1 MGSSRT
7 ATELARQLAEL
18 TGDLSAAP
26 QRLDDLERVRR
37 LIVRGGAGDA
47 ASARQDTKPAVAPTA
62 QMRLM
67 AFEAAA
73 ATDEAE
79 PGIRV
84 VRREESI
91 APNGAAETLGPFFTP
106 ERRRVWFDLFTDAA
120 LSPTTV
126 SAGAGSFLIFTGTI
140 TSADGLTYDV
150 PAGGVWVAAAALLP
164 GAFAQRFI
172 GFLVT
177 SGKLTL
183 SSPAVVA
190 GTKLTINAATT
201 SVLELAIEQ
210 PASSPYFT
218 PPSSVRIDFTGGG
231 STAFQAATARI
242 SVNGVV
248 VDLDP
253 TGPASVSPD
262 GFFLQFG
269 GGTTIVSAT
278 ASSSDSIEFAGEWQI
293 VSTNWVFNPE
303 SQDVVTLPTNSG
315 LGLIQAG
322 AGVTLFWRG
331 AGGPLALNAATLQAD
346 TDSFAITAHSTTRGV
361 RQQLVDAGEVIG
373 NFGFDTTSPLFIV
386 GKAQPPESRLI
397 AHASVDLAARRPLT
411 ADGLPVRVSSPS
423 ANFLL
428 IDSGGAVQLSIQVQP
443 KTYRTALAVSNAVL
457 TVEGPMTATFQC
469 GLDADAAVAGGKLF
483 CTFALRGTLPI
494 LPDPY
499 VANFEPQPLP
509 GVTAQVVAGAT
520 WAANEDPAV
529 SINLG
534 DPNTQALAL
543 QNSLPQPL
551 DDQLVFGGFHTS
563 RLVIARFAGRISPT
577 HWLLDVSTNAGQF
590 GVAIAGHRDSPK
602 AAIDSSSLQWYGLD
616 TLVFSVPSIQWEPV
630 ADSTG
635 LLLTTDDGGPSVFA
649 VNSVRLVPVAP
660 AEATRVLVEDL
671 QGGASGR
678 ASITL
683 PFGIRATI
691 MLGNLDEGV
700 PGHQL
705 LPKIT
710 LDEPKI
716 VDLQSPPRLRFEAP
730 LGLGMLGNAM
740 QTDNIFQAGT
750 NTNVLKFKT
759 QDGAQAVSDIFN
771 QSFQNL
777 VPLNLYDWSGFG
789 ASSFSHWALPALIP
803 PNVSQVQFEVL
814 NGRCAHEV
822 VQVTARLWPC
832 QAVVVR
838 TITIERGNNAS
849 VVKHDSGWIASTDG
863 LFTYAGTKCVFH
875 VGLAGG
881 YTRIREIRD
890 TPRTVITAGGAQL
903 QQVFFDADLEIQG
916 VIGGNRGADVH
927 VQRHAGYVHFL
938 PVGTDLSPADL
949 QDLLRQEGPIG
960 GQVDCE
966 IDVGGSGTKMQ
977 ISKLLCETALR
988 PPGVPGDPEFVV
1000 SLNGMPQFPKTGDWT
1015 AVRTINGQTS
1025 AVDQGKGVPVIGQ
1038 AGEPLRFSEP
1048 ADLFSRASPVTKYG
1062 FLFSTGSSR
1071 LLMPCPEVAI
1081 GDRTISS
1088 QFQALMADPSAVAIT
1103 NGLFP
1108 KTEASLEF
1116 PAPYTLD
1123 FDAPAIFNQSAAK
1136 RSTELVLVAN
1146 KVMRL
1151 YVEANTPFDAAI
1163 NAVDWK
1169 TASADQTLFLD
1180 LLGYVKLLSV
1190 TGKWAADSDGARKF
1204 ADPVMTLS
1212 DQLDQVKE
1220 ILDLLNNLK
1229 LPFDM
1234 DFSLKVERAGTLALE
1249 ASMEGQL
1256 ADPDGNA
1263 IDTGMGKLSG
1273 LLRLGVIV
1281 RASIS
1286 NGVQGYAY
1294 LEVSGDLQQAIIPG
1308 LLYAGGH
1315 LRFRAGVFDNGD
1327 IQLEFTAGTVGSIGG
1342 DLIKGL
1348 IEVEGTAKYGYSMV
1362 VPTNNLEQIRIGVM
1376 MGMEVR
1382 ATLLSGLVGI
1392 KFGWEGGALM
1402 SLDEPKTHVIIT
1414 AYVSASASVT
1424 AAWVFHTHRS
1434 VNLEYTASVPR
1445 GVVLAVLAV
1454 TTFGAGA
1461 AAGPALL
1468 A

>member
-7 ATELARQLAEL
+7 AAELTRQLAEL
-18 TGDLSAAP
+18 TGDLSAPP
-26 QRLDDLERVRR
+26 QRLEQLERVRR
-37 LIVRGGAGDA
+37 LIARSGLSDA
-47 ASARQDTKPAVAPTA
+47 ASTRQHTQPAAAPTA
-62 QMRLM
+62 EMRLM

-73 ATDEAE
+73 ATDEAQ

-84 VRREESI
+84 VRREDSI
-91 APNGAAETLGPFFTP
+91 APKGVAETLGPFFSP
-106 ERRRVWFDLFTDAA
+106 ERRRVWFDVFKDAV

-126 SAGAGSFLIFTGTI
+126 SAGVGSFLIFTGAI

-150 PAGGVWVAAAALLP
+150 PAGGVWVAAAALIP
-164 GAFAQRFI
+164 GAFAQRYI
-172 GFLVT
+172 GLLVT

-183 SSPAVVA
+183 SSPTFIA
-190 GTKLTINAATT
+190 GTQITIGAATT

-210 PASSPYFT
+210 PAGTPYFT
-218 PPSSVRIDFTGGG
+218 PPSSVRIDFTGGS

-242 SVNGVV
+242 SLNGAVI
-248 VDLDP
+248 DLDP
-253 TGPASVSPD
+253 TEPASLSPD

-269 GGTTIVSAT
+269 GATTIVSAT
-278 ASSSDSIEFAGEWQI
+278 AASDSESIQFAGEWQI
-293 VSTNWVFNPE
+293 GSTHWVFNPE

-322 AGVTLFWRG
+322 AGVALSWRG
-331 AGGPLALNAATLQAD
+331 AGGSLALNAVTLQAD
-346 TDSFAITAHSTTRGV
+346 TDSFAITAHSSTRGV

-373 NFGFDTTSPLFIV
+373 NFGFDTAFPLFIV

-397 AHASVDLAARRPLT
+397 AHAAVELTARRPLT
-411 ADGLPVRVSSPS
+411 ADGLPIRVSSPS
-423 ANFLL
+423 ADFLL
-428 IDSGGAVQLSIQVQP
+428 IDSGGAVHLSIQVQP
-443 KTYRTALAVSNAVL
+443 KTYRTALAVSNALL

-469 GLDADAAVAGGKLF
+469 GLDADAGVASGQFF

-509 GVTAQVVAGAT
+509 GVNAQVVAGAT
-520 WAANEDPAV
+520 WSANEVPAV
-529 SINLG
+529 SIDLG
-534 DPNTQALAL
+534 EPNAQALAL

-551 DDQLVFGGFHTS
+551 DDQLVFGGTHS
-563 RLVIARFAGRISPT
+563 PRLVIARFAGRISPT

-590 GVAIAGHRDSPK
+590 GVAFAGHRDSPQ
-602 AAIDSSSLQWYGLD
+602 ASIDSSSLQWYGLD
-616 TLVFSVPSIQWEPV
+616 TLVFSAPSIQWEPV

-649 VNSVRLVPVAP
+649 INSVRLVPVTP
-660 AEATRVLVEDL
+660 ADVTKVFVEDW
-671 QGGASGR
+671 QRGASGR

-691 MLGNLDEGV
+691 ELNNRDQGF
-700 PGHQL
+700 PAQQF

-716 VDLQSPPRLRFEAP
+716 VDLQSPSRLRFESP
-730 LGLGMLGNAM
+730 SGFGMPGNTI

-750 NTNVLKFKT
+750 NTNVLGKLIG
-759 QDGAQAVSDIFN
+759 DMFN
-771 QSFQNL
+771 NSFQNL

-789 ASSFSHWALPALIP
+789 ASSFSHWVNPAIIP
-803 PNVSQVQFEVL
+803 PNVSQIQFEVL

-822 VQVTARLWPC
+822 VQVSARLWPC
-832 QAVVVR
+832 QAIVVR
-838 TITIERGNNAS
+838 TITIERENNAS

-863 LFTYAGTKCVFH
+863 RFTYAGTKCIFH
-875 VGLAGG
+875 AGLAGG

-890 TPRTVITAGGAQL
+890 TPRIVQTAGGAQL

-916 VIGGNRGADVH
+916 VIGGNRGAGVP

-938 PVGTDLSPADL
+938 PIGTDLLPADL

-966 IDVGGSGTKMQ
+966 IDVGGSGTRMQ
-977 ISKLLCETALR
+977 ISKLLCETTIR
-988 PPGVPGDPEFVV
+988 PPGAPEFVV

-1015 AVRTINGQTS
+1015 AVRTIIGQTS
-1025 AVDQGKGVPVIGQ
+1025 AVDLGKGVPVIGQ
-1038 AGEPLRFSEP
+1038 AGEPWRFSEP
-1048 ADLFSRASPVTKYG
+1048 ADLFNRATPGTKYG

-1088 QFQALMADPSAVAIT
+1088 KFKALMADPCAFAT
-1103 NGLFP
+1103 ANGLFP
-1108 KTEASLEF
+1108 KAEASLEF

-1123 FDAPAIFNQSAAK
+1123 FDAPSIFDQTAAK
-1136 RSTELVLVAN
+1136 RPAELVLVAN

-1151 YVEANTPFDAAI
+1151 YVEGNTPFDAAI

-1190 TGKWAADSDGARKF
+1190 TGKWAADSDGAKKF
-1204 ADPVMTLS
+1204 RDPVMTLS

-1234 DFSLKVERAGTLALE
+1234 DFSLKIEGAGTLALE

-1256 ADPDGNA
+1256 AEPDGNR

-1273 LLRLGVIV
+1273 MLRLGVIV

-1286 NGVQGYAY
+1286 NGVQGYAF
-1294 LEVSGDLQQAIIPG
+1294 LEISGDLQQAIIPG

-1362 VPTNNLEQIRIGVM
+1362 VPTNNLEQIRFGLMI
-1376 MGMEVR
+1376 GMEVR

-1402 SLDEPKTHVIIT
+1402 SLDAPKTHVIIT

-1424 AAWVFHTHRS
+1424 AAWVFKTKRS
-1434 VNLEYTASVPR
+1434 VNLEYTAEVPR